1 MSDKYQERF
10 DRIMA
15 AVRLEPVDRIPV
27 MQSGSAC
34 NAVFCGKKLV
44 DYCDDPVV
52 NTDCNL
58 TASSLW
64 GEVDGTQLTCFQ
76 PRNMAR
82 MWFGR
87 VLMPG
92 HELPE
97 NELWQMSE
105 KEVIFQEDYDMLLEE
120 GYPKFYQTIMDRIG
134 NPVGEQVVKDFIAYT
149 PTAIKRFREAELP
162 CFNGGSFF
170 SPIELFTGGRM
181 LINFF
186 SEDVF
191 EFPEKVDEAFEM
203 VQKFNLE
210 TWDKMYS
217 NMENK
222 PAGVWIGGWRGTP
235 DVLSKDMFERY
246 SWKYLVEIF
255 DLVVQHGM
263 VPLWH
268 LDACWDKGLEYFKQL
283 PKGKS
288 ILGFD
293 GQTDMFLAAEILGGH
308 TCIMGDVPAQMT
320 AFASTE
326 EVDAYC
332 KQLIEK
338 CGPIGYIMSTG
349 CDAPYNAKLEN
360 LQTIAQS
367 VHKY

>member
-134 NPVGEQVVKDFIAYT
+134 TLFSDRHIN
-149 PTAIKRFREAELP
+149 TA
-162 CFNGGSFF
+162 
-170 SPIELFTGGRM
+170 LFCR
-181 LINFF
+181 LIL
-186 SEDVF
+186 F
-191 EFPEKVDEAFEM
+191 ECESRKN
-203 VQKFNLE
+203 QHICS
-210 TWDKMYS
+210 Y
-217 NMENK
+217 ENNC
-222 PAGVWIGGWRGTP
+222 AG
-235 DVLSKDMFERY
+235 
-246 SWKYLVEIF
+246 
-255 DLVVQHGM
+255 
-263 VPLWH
+263 
-268 LDACWDKGLEYFKQL
+268 
-283 PKGKS
+283 
-288 ILGFD
+288 
-293 GQTDMFLAAEILGGH
+293 
-308 TCIMGDVPAQMT
+308 
-320 AFASTE
+320 
-326 EVDAYC
+326 
-332 KQLIEK
+332 
-338 CGPIGYIMSTG
+338 
-349 CDAPYNAKLEN
+349 
-360 LQTIAQS
+360 QS
-367 VHKY
+367 